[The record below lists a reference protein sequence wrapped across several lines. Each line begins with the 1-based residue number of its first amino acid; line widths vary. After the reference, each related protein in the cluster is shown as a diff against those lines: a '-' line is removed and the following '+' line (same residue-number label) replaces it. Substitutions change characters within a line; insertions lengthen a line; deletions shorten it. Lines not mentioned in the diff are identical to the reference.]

1 MNPVLNHSHKTTL
14 GASDEVQL
22 GAFLHDIGHLIGIR
36 GGKEKYPPMYDDQRN
51 NIGTLWYFYTLLNC

>member
-1 MNPVLNHSHKTTL
+1 MISVILFL

-36 GGKEKYPPMYDDQRN
+36 GGKEKYPPMYDDHRK
-51 NIGTLWYFYTLLNC
+51 NIGTHIGLNT